1 MTDPVSDILIRMAQN
16 NAWANARLYSR
27 ISDMDDSSFAA
38 PRPGFFGSLKAT
50 LNHIHQVD
58 LYYID
63 ALEDGGLGRSVYAAP
78 EIGHVKTLA
87 AAQAETD
94 ARLIRFCGTLTPGSL
109 AEERRTERRDGSTTE
124 TVGAL
129 LPHLF
134 QHQVHHRGQAHVM
147 VQDAGIAP
155 PQLDDFFLAFERDPA
170 AQAYFA

>member
-1 MTDPVSDILIRMAQN
+1 MNAAVDMLIRMAQN
-16 NAWANARLYSR
+16 NAWANARLYGAIGHMEAADFS
-27 ISDMDDSSFAA
+27 A

-63 ALEDGGLGRSVYAAP
+63 ALEQGGRGRDVYL
-78 EIGHVKTLA
+78 EDELSDVTDLA
-87 AAQAETD
+87 AAQADTD
-94 ARLIRFCGTLTPGSL
+94 ARLIRFCEMLAPETLQET
-109 AEERRTERRDGSTTE
+109 RTTERRDTIVSE

-155 PQLDDFFLAFERDPA
+155 PQLDDFFLEFGRDPA
-170 AQAYFA
+170 ARTFFA

>member
-1 MTDPVSDILIRMAQN
+1 MSDAVNMLIRMAQN
-16 NAWANARLYSR
+16 NAWANARLYGR
-27 ISDMDDSSFAA
+27 ISDMDAATFAA

-63 ALEDGGLGRSVYAAP
+63 ALEQGGLGRAVYAMA
-78 EIGHVKTLA
+78 EHIDVATLA

-94 ARLIRFCGTLTPGSL
+94 ARLIRFCENLDPDTLQEQRETD
-109 AEERRTERRDGSTTE
+109 RRDGRVTE

-147 VQDAGIAP
+147 VQDAGTAP
-155 PQLDDFFLAFERDPA
+155 PQLDDFFLEFQRDPA
-170 AQAYFA
+170 AQAYFT